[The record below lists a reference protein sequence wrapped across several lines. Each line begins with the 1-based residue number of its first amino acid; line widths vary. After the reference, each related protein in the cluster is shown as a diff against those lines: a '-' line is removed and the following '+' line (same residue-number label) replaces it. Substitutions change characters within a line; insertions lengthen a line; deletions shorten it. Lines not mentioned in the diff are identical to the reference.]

1 MLLKHRFKQKRYP
14 WTVLLNLM
22 AMLILLEAFD
32 ESIMIIKG
40 FLVAQ
45 ILIFTGYH
53 DAKTK
58 IIPDFVHIIIVAI
71 SIININMAKSVFGL
85 LAGMLPFLII
95 GIIFGGIGGGDIK
108 LMGACGL
115 VLGYRGIVVAGIIG
129 LSLALLIAFISRRDK
144 KLGIPLA
151 PYLGVGC
158 FISYLLQI

>member
-1 MLLKHRFKQKRYP
+1 M
-14 WTVLLNLM
+14 V
-22 AMLILLEAFD
+22 MLILLEAFD

-40 FLVAQ
+40 FLFAQ
-45 ILIFTGYH
+45 ILIFAGYH
-53 DAKTK
+53 DVKTK

-71 SIININMAKSVFGL
+71 SIINFKPHQAILGL
-85 LAGMLPFLII
+85 LAGIIPFLII

-129 LSLALLIAFISRRDK
+129 LSLALLIAFISRLDK

-158 FISYLLQI
+158 LISYLLQT

>member
-1 MLLKHRFKQKRYP
+1 MHRFKQKTYP
-14 WTVLLNLM
+14 WTVLLSLI

-40 FLVAQ
+40 FLFTQ
-45 ILIFTGYH
+45 ILVFAGYH
-53 DAKTK
+53 DVKTK
-58 IIPDFVHIIIVAI
+58 IIPDFVHIIIAAI
-71 SIININMAKSVFGL
+71 SIINIKPDQAALGL
-85 LAGMLPFLII
+85 LVGMLPFLII

-108 LMGACGL
+108 LIGACGL
-115 VLGYRGIVVAGIIG
+115 VLGYRGIIVAGIIG
-129 LSLALLIAFISRRDK
+129 LSIALLITFIFQRDK

>member
-1 MLLKHRFKQKRYP
+1 MHRFKQKTYP
-14 WTVLLNLM
+14 WTVLLSLI

-40 FLVAQ
+40 FLFTQ
-45 ILIFTGYH
+45 ILVFAGYH
-53 DAKTK
+53 DVKTK
-58 IIPDFVHIIIVAI
+58 IIPDFVHIIIAAI
-71 SIININMAKSVFGL
+71 SIINIKPDQAALGL
-85 LAGMLPFLII
+85 LVGMLPFLII
-95 GIIFGGIGGGDIK
+95 GVIFGGIGGGDIK

-115 VLGYRGIVVAGIIG
+115 ILGCWGIILAGIIG
-129 LSLALLIAFISRRDK
+129 LSLALLIAFISRRDN